1 MADPEIIT
9 DGYGTPTFKKP
20 IYQCDLIDEYSGF
33 TDFGLVNGTGYNLG
47 NNSGITHIFVDN
59 TVQNGRTYY
68 YAIVAYDFGA
78 PNIGPGISPSENNT
92 VIELDEYENIRSI
105 GKNIAIVVP
114 HQKAAGYIPP
124 EVEIE
129 ERNLLGSGTVSPLIR
144 AQGSLKKGHE
154 YAISFGIDTVST
166 ISGYDNGIQYTT
178 SEINVY
184 DLTDSVLVYSENP
197 TKFIGNNLLYRDTVN
212 YWTLNPNTDISSD
225 VFDGLQYQVS
235 DYVEIPEYSYQNS
248 GWINGSG
255 IMRVTPSLSEGI
267 KMPWNYKIIFTDDDN
282 AYVGVATSGTVRDE
296 NGASIG
302 SSKITNQAVNFYVQ
316 NTSFVNESGGYDLM
330 DMVIHDVNNN
340 DSFDLYEDRVFIGA
354 TVGTRWR
361 ATAFV
366 LDFQLSTETT
376 LPKAGDVYQVDWN
389 RPFYITDSIHFTVNY
404 SEDLDTEALSSSMDN
419 IMVVPNPYVMSNMME
434 EAVTNPFL
442 NQRRRIIFTN
452 IPSQCSIKIFTVSGV
467 LVDEINVSNPP
478 ENGLIHWDMLTRESL
493 EIAAGMY
500 IYHVEATETG
510 DSKIGKFAVIK

>member
-1 MADPEIIT
+1 VFEGYKVYRATDKYMADPEIIT

-124 EVEIE
+124 EVEVS

-184 DLTDSVLVYSENP
+184 DLTDSTLVYSENS

-267 KMPWNYKIIFTDDDN
+267 KMPWNYKIIITDDDN
-282 AYVGVATSGTVRDE
+282 AYAGVATSGTVRDE

-302 SSKITNQAVNFYVQ
+302 SSKITNHAVNFYVQ
-316 NTSFVNESGGYDLM
+316 NTSSVNESGGYDLM

-340 DSFDLYEDRVFIGA
+340 DAFDLYEDRVFVGA

-376 LPKAGDVYQVDWN
+376 LPKAGDVYQVDWD

-404 SEDLDTEALSSSMDN
+404 SEDLDTEALSKSS
-419 IMVVPNPYVMSNMME
+419 E
-434 EAVTNPFL
+434 
-442 NQRRRIIFTN
+442 
-452 IPSQCSIKIFTVSGV
+452 
-467 LVDEINVSNPP
+467 
-478 ENGLIHWDMLTRESL
+478 
-493 EIAAGMY
+493 
-500 IYHVEATETG
+500 
-510 DSKIGKFAVIK
+510 

>member
-1 MADPEIIT
+1 MFE
-9 DGYGTPTFKKP
+9 
-20 IYQCDLIDEYSGF
+20 
-33 TDFGLVNGTGYNLG
+33 
-47 NNSGITHIFVDN
+47 N

-255 IMRVTPSLSEGI
+255 I
-267 KMPWNYKIIFTDDDN
+267 
-282 AYVGVATSGTVRDE
+282 
-296 NGASIG
+296 
-302 SSKITNQAVNFYVQ
+302 
-316 NTSFVNESGGYDLM
+316 
-330 DMVIHDVNNN
+330 
-340 DSFDLYEDRVFIGA
+340 
-354 TVGTRWR
+354 
-361 ATAFV
+361 
-366 LDFQLSTETT
+366 
-376 LPKAGDVYQVDWN
+376 
-389 RPFYITDSIHFTVNY
+389 
-404 SEDLDTEALSSSMDN
+404 
-419 IMVVPNPYVMSNMME
+419 
-434 EAVTNPFL
+434 
-442 NQRRRIIFTN
+442 
-452 IPSQCSIKIFTVSGV
+452 
-467 LVDEINVSNPP
+467 
-478 ENGLIHWDMLTRESL
+478 
-493 EIAAGMY
+493 
-500 IYHVEATETG
+500 
-510 DSKIGKFAVIK
+510 